1 MLNDLGL
8 TEFSISGGHLVLFCS
23 RVCGKIQ
30 TFCRRVCGKLQD
42 WSLDLLLTSSV
53 IFNWTDN
60 LSVLQNANHPDPEFR
75 LFRLALDK

>member
-1 MLNDLGL
+1 M
-8 TEFSISGGHLVLFCS
+8 
-23 RVCGKIQ
+23 
-30 TFCRRVCGKLQD
+30 
-42 WSLDLLLTSSV
+42 DLLLTSSV